1 MWGGVG
7 VVSLREKL
15 GEQVDNKLLV
25 DDGTQTPENDW
36 EKGRHCWRAESQEV
50 REPQNDSE
58 V

>member
-1 MWGGVG
+1 M
-7 VVSLREKL
+7 SLREKL